1 MSAQPVTGGFNCM
14 DFPTAKAIAEGK
26 EAGGFTLCQAHNS
39 AFGCIHAHR
48 APLSQEERNC
58 LGEPFSF
65 HI

>member
-1 MSAQPVTGGFNCM
+1 M